1 MLDNHLMATV
11 NNRIEAVQGAPFKLV
26 DRQGK
31 EKDEMT
37 DLFKKRWF
45 IDFIELAL
53 MSKYTGTQVIEIYKT
68 RDTGELDRVDAI
80 DPAHV
85 IPQKGL
91 VVKEPGDTTGHI
103 EERTTTITKAKTHK
117 ESTRQATTDLKQQ
130 ARQSDSTTQKIAQT
144 QEKQVKS
151 EVVAKDIKCSG
162 LPIWLWSAL
171 AASLA
176 LVIWKK
182 SLLKRLLNGVYAL
195 FKP

>member
-1 MLDNHLMATV
+1 MRYLLLALLLL
-11 NNRIEAVQGAPFKLV
+11 QSCCLLKKKV
-26 DRQGK
+26 DRERRQESTQQESKSTVQSEQRKDAETTRKTFASTAELK
-31 EKDEMT
+31 EDEI
-37 DLFKKRWF
+37 L
-45 IDFIELAL
+45 
-53 MSKYTGTQVIEIYKT
+53 TQ
-68 RDTGELDRVDAI
+68 
-80 DPAHV
+80 
-85 IPQKGL
+85 Q
-91 VVKEPGDTTGHI
+91 VKEVYDTTGHI

-151 EVVAKDIKCSG
+151 EVVAKDIKRSG